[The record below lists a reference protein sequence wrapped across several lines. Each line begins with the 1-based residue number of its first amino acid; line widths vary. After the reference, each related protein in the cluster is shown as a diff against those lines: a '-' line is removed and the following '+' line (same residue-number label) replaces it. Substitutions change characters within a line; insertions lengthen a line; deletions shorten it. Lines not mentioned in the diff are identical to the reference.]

1 MFEWHGNEI
10 VFEKRTSKQSVGIGD
25 DIMLTTQVFIRGC
38 GRVADQRRRHQD
50 QNTVMSHGHV

>member
-25 DIMLTTQVFIRGC
+25 DIMLTTRVVCGC
-38 GRVADQRRRHQD
+38 GRVADQRCCHQD
-50 QNTVMSHGHV
+50 QDTVMSHGHV